1 MKLEKLMQPT
11 QKLEQNTIEEMLAVH
26 PDCTAFSSDNGWA

>member
-11 QKLEQNTIEEMLAVH
+11 QKLEQETIEEMLDMH
-26 PDCTAFSSDNGWA
+26 PDLLTANILV